1 MKYKGNTYS
10 FVTIDVN
17 HFFKAKKK
25 KSWKLF
31 QEHQF
36 FEPLSISLK
45 LFVDVVANQPETQKA
60 SMEMRKA
67 KQLGT

>member
-1 MKYKGNTYS
+1 MKAISRT
-10 FVTIDVN
+10 
-17 HFFKAKKK
+17 
-25 KSWKLF
+25 
-31 QEHQF
+31 
-36 FEPLSISLK
+36 SIFRTFIYLIQNMSSELK